1 MSNDFTAIPRLF
13 NSAVKSAK
21 KYGSESMHNMQGQYT
36 NNGWDRI
43 YYDGHLT
50 STTFKDNNRDRWVD
64 EIVEKKNGKVFV
76 EAKNTN
82 PSKDNLFDTYKEY
95 DDKGRPAK
103 VVLDKDK
110 NGKYDYVELYEYGK
124 LSQTIEDI
132 TNDGN
137 PDIYTFYY
145 SDGSIAEQ
153 IDTRSG
159 WEKFWDS
166 IF

>member
-1 MSNDFTAIPRLF
+1 MSNEFIAIPRLF

-21 KYGSESMHNMQGQYT
+21 KYGSESMHNTEGQYI
-36 NNGWDRI
+36 NNGWDRLSS
-43 YYDGHLT
+43 DGYGNSRLY
-50 STTFKDNNRDRWVD
+50 KDTNRDRWVD
-64 EIVEKKNGKVFV
+64 EIVEKKNGQVFV

-82 PSKDNLFDTYKEY
+82 PYQDNLFDSYKEY
-95 DDKGRPAK
+95 EKGKLAK
-103 VVLDKDK
+103 VVQDKDK